1 MIRNADPSY
10 SSSLPRS
17 QAGVSRSKTHDKESL
32 HDRVGRAKARWLN
45 RVMYCAGIS
54 PNQKCM
60 AYAIADHLNCVTLDC
75 WPSQQRLAGLLGNK
89 CVKTVQRATHALVR
103 CGVLA
108 TKQVGRGSCR
118 YSPIFVEGDWGNGV
132 QTTGQERPATV
143 DKNVRQSFS
152 DNLTQESWAMRSAS
166 PKYDARQRGF
176 WEMKLADR
184 LGSDGLHL
192 LHQLSAH
199 DDQAVDR
206 LCAALATGCLG
217 PREIAAAR
225 LAIRQ
230 YR

>member
-1 MIRNADPSY
+1 MRRNASSSFP
-10 SSSLPRS
+10 SSLPRS
-17 QAGVSRSKTHDKESL
+17 QDGLGHSNALSKESL

-45 RVMYCAGIS
+45 RIMYCASIS

-89 CVKTVQRATHALVR
+89 CVKTVQRAAHALVR
-103 CGVLA
+103 SGVLSV
-108 TKQVGRGSCR
+108 KHVGRGSCR

-132 QTTGQERPATV
+132 QTPRQERPATA

-152 DNLTQESWAMRSAS
+152 DNLTQEPWAMHNAT
-166 PKYDARQRGF
+166 PKYDVRQRGF
-176 WEMKLADR
+176 WEMKLADK
-184 LGSDGLHL
+184 LGSNGFQL

-206 LCAALATGCLG
+206 LCAALASGCLG

-225 LAIRQ
+225 LAIGQ